1 MQAFT
6 ISVNTVSTW
15 LTPLDISTRFL
26 TPDFDSTLA
35 GRAKSE
41 GLYRQLWGSAFHRLV
56 NNILVSVLY
65 VMPQCKERLGSI
77 S

>member
-6 ISVNTVSTW
+6 ISVNTVSTG
-15 LTPLDISTRFL
+15 LNPLDISTRFL

-35 GRAKSE
+35 GRATSE
-41 GLYRQLWGSAFHRLV
+41 GRYRQLWGSAFHRLV
-56 NNILVSVLY
+56 NNILVSMLC

>member
-1 MQAFT
+1 MQALT
-6 ISVNTVSTW
+6 ISVSTASTR

-26 TPDFDSTLA
+26 TPDFYSTLA
-35 GRAKSE
+35 GRATSE
-41 GLYRQLWGSAFHRLV
+41 GRYRQLWGSAFHRLV
-56 NNILVSVLY
+56 NNILVSVRC

>member
-56 NNILVSVLY
+56 NNILVFPLY
-65 VMPQCKERLGSI
+65 VMPHVKKD
-77 S
+77 